1 MSRSYLNRHLT
12 STENKS
18 NTRHVNDTL
27 QKPRKRAVNA
37 PQKTRR
43 KPIDA
48 PQIRT
53 RPKLSLRRKLI
64 PGGSWGWPYKARHK
78 RPRSTPIAT
87 LVFSPVLLF
96 FFNRQSRIVSHMFAL
111 RFSAVLLGLEPPMF
125 YLRKKNTKF
134 DAKSDDRCSVSK
146 GKWQKEAVLWAACTS
161 RGGQYD

>member
-1 MSRSYLNRHLT
+1 MKTLAIDLVGGAAKIAADGFLGVLT
-12 STENKS
+12 
-18 NTRHVNDTL
+18 L
-27 QKPRKRAVNA
+27 
-37 PQKTRR
+37 
-43 KPIDA
+43 
-48 PQIRT
+48 
-53 RPKLSLRRKLI
+53 LRLY
-64 PGGSWGWPYKARHK
+64 GGSWGWPYKARHK